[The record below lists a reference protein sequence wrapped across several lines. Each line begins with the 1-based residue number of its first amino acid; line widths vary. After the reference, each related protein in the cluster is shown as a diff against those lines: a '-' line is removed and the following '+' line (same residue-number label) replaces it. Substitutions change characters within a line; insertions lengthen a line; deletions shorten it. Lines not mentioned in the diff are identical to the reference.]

1 MLKALIIPLIDVNLS
16 SDSPSGQHHKN
27 VTPWKKIHCAETKII
42 NVDQV
47 KCLVDDSDMK
57 RGTVRLRVILVSRSV
72 EVYPAFRWFVL
83 CQRRKK
89 DRIVTHTHTH
99 THTQFCP
106 IFVPRNLWAN
116 TRFFSLRNQSMPSRR
131 RATPKAWMRT
141 THIHWIDDASPLL
154 VYGVLNK
161 LSIRW
166 SAVHVVLTWIAAP
179 SPVTLDGCKSLTCI
193 WCIK

>member
-1 MLKALIIPLIDVNLS
+1 MPCRRLWYETWYCTPESDPCITICWGLS
-16 SDSPSGQHHKN
+16 SVSM
-27 VTPWKKIHCAETKII
+27 I
-42 NVDQV
+42 
-47 KCLVDDSDMK
+47 CLVPKEEK
-57 RGTVRLRVILVSRSV
+57 RQNR
-72 EVYPAFRWFVL
+72 
-83 CQRRKK
+83 
-89 DRIVTHTHTH
+89 HTH